1 MPTQEQA
8 AMPPAVPDAALAAA
22 APVSVPRGLTAARF
36 YSAVAAASSSI
47 DEKMTA
53 KQARAFL
60 MAVKEVIAGEF
71 ARGVQQI
78 AVPHV
83 CRLRMRTLAARGPSM
98 KTAFGKQV
106 EIRARGASRVLKASP
121 AKTLKDRCC
130 VDAVV

>member
-1 MPTQEQA
+1 
-8 AMPPAVPDAALAAA
+8 MPPAVPDAALAAA
-22 APVSVPRGLTAARF
+22 APVPVVGVPRGLTAARF
-36 YSAVAAASSSI
+36 YSAVAAANSSA
-47 DEKMTA
+47 DDKMTA

-60 MAVKEVIAGEF
+60 VAVKEVIAGEF

-106 EIRARGASRVLKASP
+106 EIRARTASRVLKASP

-130 VDAVV
+130 VDAAV